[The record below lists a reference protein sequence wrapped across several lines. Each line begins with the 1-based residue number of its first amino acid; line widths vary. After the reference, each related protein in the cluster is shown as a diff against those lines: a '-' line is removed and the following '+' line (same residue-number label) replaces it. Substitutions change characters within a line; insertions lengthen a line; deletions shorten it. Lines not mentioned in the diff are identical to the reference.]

1 MVGLPPFRNNY
12 RLIKVCL
19 RDRTVYKDRIKEY
32 SFVGSYYVSF
42 SYYNYILH
50 SFRSLGDIYVF
61 LFLNIVSFFFTN
73 ASFVVFSLLLLLTG
87 CQLRQRSQYHQQH
100 YHKSQLNKK

>member
-61 LFLNIVSFFFTN
+61 LFLNIVSFFLKMLPSSCFPFCFSSPVVNFAKGHNTISNITTN
-73 ASFVVFSLLLLLTG
+73 PS
-87 CQLRQRSQYHQQH
+87 
-100 YHKSQLNKK
+100 